1 MGSSDSSHPLVLR
14 PLEPAFAVCRLPV
27 EHAIEAWMQSA
38 AIWSITRTPDELSI
52 VCPVD
57 VVPTGVRREGPFGA
71 FMVEGPLD
79 FALTGILSR
88 LSGPL
93 ASAGIP
99 IFVYFGRN
107 HGRDSQLDQIFI
119 DPIRAISLVAGDGHG
134 PGDWLAIAI
143 NHVGIGAFQQC
154 FQGGRLV
161 RLPRRQMEVQRMAFA
176 VAENMD
182 FCGKTPARTA

>member
-1 MGSSDSSHPLVLR
+1 
-14 PLEPAFAVCRLPV
+14 
-27 EHAIEAWMQSA
+27 MQSA

-99 IFVYFGRN
+99 IFVVSTFDTDYILVPAGKAPAAIQTW
-107 HGRDSQLDQIFI
+107 S
-119 DPIRAISLVAGDGHG
+119 RA
-134 PGDWLAIAI
+134 
-143 NHVGIGAFQQC
+143 GIT
-154 FQGGRLV
+154 V
-161 RLPRRQMEVQRMAFA
+161 R
-176 VAENMD
+176 
-182 FCGKTPARTA
+182 